1 MNIRAVYFDFGFVIG
16 YPRPG
21 IDRKFFYLD
30 WHGIETLYHDPEMA
44 MYFRPGVTPKD
55 VETFFVRELYEP
67 FVHHEQTDL
76 RDPQSNTRLHATL
89 HQLFTCAVTQSFV
102 EKLLRHVDTMKYI
115 RVDSAAIEVIQA
127 LQSRYM
133 LSLISNMMLPG
144 TLLLTKLRQANLI
157 DAFHTISI
165 SSDVGFLKPHPNIF
179 LHTLH
184 GDGLQPE
191 QVVFVG
197 DTYAQDIRGAQQVG
211 MHTIWLNSRHESR
224 EGALENPPDA
234 EIQHIQELLY
244 HPLLTAE

>member
-1 MNIRAVYFDFGFVIG
+1 MDIRAVYFDFGFVIG

-30 WHGIETLYHDPEMA
+30 WHGIDTLYDDPEIVVH
-44 MYFRPGVTPKD
+44 FRPGITRAD
-55 VETFFVRELYEP
+55 VEAFFVRELYEV

-76 RDPQSNTRLHATL
+76 RDPQSNRRLHATL
-89 HQLFTCAVTQSFV
+89 PQLFTCPMTQPFV
-102 EKLLRHVDTMKYI
+102 DRLLSHVDTMKYI
-115 RVDSAAIEVIQA
+115 RLDPAAIAVIQA
-127 LQSRYM
+127 LRHRYT

-144 TLLLTKLRQANLI
+144 SLLLAKLRQARLL

-165 SSDVGFLKPHPNIF
+165 SSDVGFIKPHPGIF
-179 LHTLH
+179 QHTLQCDH
-184 GDGLQPE
+184 LQPE

-211 MHTIWLNSRHESR
+211 MHTIWLNSRHEPR
-224 EGALENPPDA
+224 ENAQEQPPDA
-234 EIQHIQELLY
+234 EIHHIQDLLQ